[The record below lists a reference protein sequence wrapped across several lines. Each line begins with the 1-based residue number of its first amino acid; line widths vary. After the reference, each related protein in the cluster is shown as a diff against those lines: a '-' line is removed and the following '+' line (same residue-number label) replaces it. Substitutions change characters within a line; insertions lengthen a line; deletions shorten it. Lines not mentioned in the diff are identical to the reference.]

1 MNGNIPVGF
10 LFFISFEDASA
21 ITKFK
26 GVPVNKGHML
36 KFTSNEGFF
45 LGIF

>member
-26 GVPVNKGHML
+26 GVPANKA
-36 KFTSNEGFF
+36 TIYIVYPQF
-45 LGIF
+45 LFSGKI